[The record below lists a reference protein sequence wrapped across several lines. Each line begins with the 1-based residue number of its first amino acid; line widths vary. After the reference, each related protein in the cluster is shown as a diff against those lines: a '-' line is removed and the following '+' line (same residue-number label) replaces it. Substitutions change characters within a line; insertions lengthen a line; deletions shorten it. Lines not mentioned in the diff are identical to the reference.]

1 MKRGG
6 VCLDYKK
13 NLLSRHIKTEYLPQ
27 CLLCRISTKTKLT
40 MLWLPIGHPI
50 KITANWLWKAVK
62 PCEIVKIIFFGNTW
76 WLQCSIQIL
85 VFIWYKNIWRFQN
98 WFIVKNSWFA
108 SVNISTYSSTSNF
121 VDLMFTD
128 EPNLVVNSC
137 VHPTLHKNCHYEIKF
152 CKLNLKVEYSP
163 PYERLVWDY
172 KNADKISF
180 RKALK
185 QNNSEFL
192 FQKKKCSWARFFFK

>member
-1 MKRGG
+1 
-6 VCLDYKK
+6 
-13 NLLSRHIKTEYLPQ
+13 
-27 CLLCRISTKTKLT
+27 
-40 MLWLPIGHPI
+40 
-50 KITANWLWKAVK
+50 
-62 PCEIVKIIFFGNTW
+62 
-76 WLQCSIQIL
+76 
-85 VFIWYKNIWRFQN
+85 
-98 WFIVKNSWFA
+98 
-108 SVNISTYSSTSNF
+108 
-121 VDLMFTD
+121 MFTD
-128 EPNLVVNSC
+128 QPNLVVNSC

-192 FQKKKCSWARFFFK
+192 FQKKNVPEQDFFLNKTLLNVFSHFAPNKIVIFNDRYPPWMT